1 MPPVPP
7 IAYATIGALLLGLFA
22 GWTVRDWKADADALS
37 AVLKAEELE
46 DEMQGKVDAAVAKY
60 EELRSAQ
67 EPQKIQTRNTIREI
81 YRDRPIPAD
90 CAVPS
95 DATSVLQQ
103 AIDRANAASSGIP
116 LPAVPDA
123 PKPSGPVY

>member
-1 MPPVPP
+1 MLPP
-7 IAYATIGALLLGLFA
+7 IAYAAIGALLLGTFA

-46 DEMQGKVDAAVAKY
+46 DEMQGRVDAAVAKY

-90 CAVPS
+90 CAVPAN
-95 DATSVLQQ
+95 ATSVLQQ
-103 AIDRANAASSGIP
+103 AINRANAAASGVP
-116 LPAVPDA
+116 LSAVPDA
-123 PKPSGPVY
+123 PKSSGPVY

>member
-1 MPPVPP
+1 MLPP
-7 IAYATIGALLLGLFA
+7 IAYAAIGALLLGTFA

-37 AVLKAEELE
+37 AVLKAEKLE
-46 DEMQGKVDAAVAKY
+46 DEMQGRVDAAVAKY

-90 CAVPS
+90 CAVPA

-103 AIDRANAASSGIP
+103 AIDRANAAASGVP
-116 LPAVPDA
+116 LPTVPDA
-123 PKPSGPVY
+123 PKSSGPVY

>member
-1 MPPVPP
+1 MPPP
-7 IAYATIGALLLGLFA
+7 IAYAAIGALLLGTFA

-37 AVLKAEELE
+37 AVLKAEKLE
-46 DEMQGKVDAAVAKY
+46 DEMQGRVDAAVAKY

-90 CAVPS
+90 CAVPAN
-95 DATSVLQQ
+95 ATSVLQQ
-103 AIDRANAASSGIP
+103 AINRANAAASGVP
-116 LPAVPDA
+116 LSTVPDA
-123 PKPSGPVY
+123 PKSSGPVY